1 MSKAEL
7 LVLLSGQRETLKSRY
22 AVKSMAI
29 FGSAA
34 RDALSAASDVDV
46 LVEFEPGTR
55 IGLRFFSLQDEL
67 SKIFH
72 RRVDLNTE
80 GFLSRYF
87 RDDVLAEAETIY
99 DAA

>member
-7 LVLLSGQRETLKSRY
+7 LVLLSGQRETVKSRY

-46 LVEFEPGTR
+46 LVEFDTAPSFDRYFDLKFFLEEL
-55 IGLRFFSLQDEL
+55 IG
-67 SKIFH
+67 
-72 RRVDLNTE
+72 RRVDLVTKR
-80 GFLSRYF
+80 GLR
-87 RDDVLAEAETIY
+87 AELRARVEREAIHV
-99 DAA
+99 A